1 MTKTWK
7 DWKINDS
14 VRERNG
20 DLEGIIVALGL
31 DCDGELEQVCFRSKG
46 PLGFYAKVWAKPTDL
61 MLVIETP

>member
-14 VRERNG
+14 VRERYGNQ
-20 DLEGIIVALGL
+20 EGIIVALGY
-31 DCDGELEQVCFRSKG
+31 DCDGELEQVCFSTR
-46 PLGFYAKVWAKPTDL
+46 GFISNAKVWAKPTDL